1 MIKKILPVLIFSV
14 FCAMSFQQHENTLPA
29 EKGSA
34 LVIFRTS
41 YQNAVPR
48 EQILTEILRQT
59 LGKTVSFHFI
69 PYADDSLIFFSPT
82 ANKIAQYNKSLN
94 FDKYKTSAY
103 ATNYLKDNMTYFQKL
118 IKEKYTHI
126 IIFESDSPF
135 NKNTAKL
142 KINLCMVSA
151 DKNLEIKSVSYC
163 EDSFSEKA
171 LNDSQKEKYSKII
184 SDAFVAELGKLGFFV
199 KIKK

>member
-1 MIKKILPVLIFSV
+1 MIKKFIPILIFSI
-14 FCAMSFQQHENTLPA
+14 FCAMSFQQHENTLPI

-34 LVIFRTS
+34 LVVFRTS

-59 LGKTVSFHFI
+59 LGKTVSFNFI
-69 PYADDSLIFFSPT
+69 PYVDDSLIFFSPS
-82 ANKIAQYNKSLN
+82 ANKIAQYNKSSN
-94 FDKYKTSAY
+94 FDKYKTSVY
-103 ATNYLKDNMTYFQKL
+103 AANYLIENTAYFQKL
-118 IKEKYTHI
+118 MGEKYTHI

-135 NKNTAKL
+135 NKNTSKL
-142 KINLCMVSA
+142 KVNLCMVSA

-163 EDSFSEKA
+163 EDSFTEKT
-171 LNDSQKEKYSKII
+171 LGDPQKEKYSKII
-184 SDAFVAELGKLGFFV
+184 ADAFIAETGKLGFFV

>member
-1 MIKKILPVLIFSV
+1 
-14 FCAMSFQQHENTLPA
+14 MSFQQHENTLPI

-59 LGKTVSFHFI
+59 LGKTVNFHFI
-69 PYADDSLIFFSPT
+69 PYVDDSLIFFSPS
-82 ANKIAQYNKSLN
+82 ANKIAQYNKSSN
-94 FDKYKTSAY
+94 FDKYKTSVY
-103 ATNYLKDNMTYFQKL
+103 AANYLIENTAYFQKL
-118 IKEKYTHI
+118 MGEKYTHI

-135 NKNTAKL
+135 NKNTSKL
-142 KINLCMVSA
+142 KVNLCMVSA

-163 EDSFSEKA
+163 EDSFTEKT
-171 LNDSQKEKYSKII
+171 LGDPQKEKYSKII
-184 SDAFVAELGKLGFFV
+184 ADAFVAETGKLGFFV

>member
-1 MIKKILPVLIFSV
+1 MIKKFIPIVIFSI

-48 EQILTEILRQT
+48 EQILTDILRQT
-59 LGKTVSFHFI
+59 LGKNVSFHFI
-69 PYADDSLIFFSPT
+69 PYTADFLIFFSPT

-94 FDKYKTSAY
+94 FDKYKTSVY
-103 ATNYLKDNMTYFQKL
+103 AANYLKDNTAYFQKL
-118 IKEKYTHI
+118 IGDKYTHI

-135 NKNTAKL
+135 NKNTSKL

-163 EDSFSEKA
+163 EDSFTEKT
-171 LNDSQKEKYSKII
+171 LGDPQKEKYSKII
-184 SDAFVAELGKLGFFV
+184 ADAFIAETDKLGFFV